1 MSGRRTDGENVDTP
15 QTCGRGL
22 AEHSA
27 LPRKLAELMDS
38 VRGVLELHIKA
49 LDLTDPA
56 SKKELEAYR
65 QLVNAHRDIATQLH
79 ALGREM
85 AGYRDLPMGRH
96 DLAAMTTPAVGD
108 AFEKFVALER
118 ELASLLEHR
127 LEEDEPMLTEMRAA
141 GGR

>member
-1 MSGRRTDGENVDTP
+1 M
-15 QTCGRGL
+15 

-27 LPRKLAELMDS
+27 LPRKLAELTDS
-38 VRGVLELHIKA
+38 VRGVLELHMKA

-65 QLVNAHRDIATQLH
+65 QLVNAHRDVATQLH

-96 DLAAMTTPAVGD
+96 DVAAMMTPAVGD
-108 AFEKFVALER
+108 AFERFVNLER
-118 ELASLLEHR
+118 ELITLLEER
-127 LEEDEPMLTEMRAA
+127 LEQDGPMLAEMRAA
-141 GGR
+141 GEA